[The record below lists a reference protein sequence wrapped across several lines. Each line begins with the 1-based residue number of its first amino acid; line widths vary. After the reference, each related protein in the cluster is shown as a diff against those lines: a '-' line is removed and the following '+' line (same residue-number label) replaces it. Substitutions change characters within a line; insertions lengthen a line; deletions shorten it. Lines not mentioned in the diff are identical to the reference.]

1 MPFDTIALLVM
12 YRPFVVAVWFSL
24 IKFEVD
30 HYYMPFDIITL
41 LTCVQA
47 FCWRHQRPLHV
58 RTN

>member
-47 FCWRHQRPLHV
+47 FC
-58 RTN
+58 